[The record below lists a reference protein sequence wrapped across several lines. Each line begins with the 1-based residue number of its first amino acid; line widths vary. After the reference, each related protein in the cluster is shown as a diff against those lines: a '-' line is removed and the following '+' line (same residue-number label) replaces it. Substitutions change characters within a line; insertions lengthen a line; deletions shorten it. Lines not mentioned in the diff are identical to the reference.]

1 MGSIHQS
8 CQLVKVRES
17 EQDFMMR
24 ENELWAVFKIIT
36 MSGDQEGEIAGFIG
50 KTFDILSV
58 LFKPLRTHSSQRS
71 QGGPVQD

>member
-1 MGSIHQS
+1 
-8 CQLVKVRES
+8 
-17 EQDFMMR
+17 MMR

-58 LFKPLRTHSSQRS
+58 LSNRIRIHSSRRS
-71 QGGPVQD
+71 QGGPTQE